1 MRATS
6 ILMKRVALPFA
17 LLCATVV
24 GLPAAAAP
32 AKADVEKAAVRLAG
46 VLDGVLRN
54 CPTSFAKIGTNLKAC
69 VGTGGSVESVRMKLV
84 AELEADLYGVWR
96 SRDEQRS
103 VFNWLKTPA
112 GFVYVRL
119 QPDPD
124 GRAQTLVYVDTPPNS
139 APAPAA
145 APTTPSAVAKPAT
158 PTTTTSANSTQIGG
172 VTLTRPTPAPT
183 PTAPPAPAPTPPART
198 PATIPIPNTASLAP
212 LPYTRLLEL
221 LPKRMN
227 GQDVLAAQNRLITLT
242 QPSGGGRGDGY
253 FGPVTAATVRAF
265 QAANG
270 LGVTGQVDRATWDVL
285 FSAAAKPFKASA
297 IR

>member
-1 MRATS
+1 
-6 ILMKRVALPFA
+6 MKRVALPFA
-17 LLCATVV
+17 LSCVTLAA
-24 GLPAAAAP
+24 LPVAAAAP

-54 CPTSFAKIGTNLKAC
+54 CPTSFAKIGTPLKAC
-69 VGTGGSVESVRMKLV
+69 VGTGGTVENVRMKLV
-84 AELEADLYGVWR
+84 AELEPDLYGVWR

-124 GRAQTLVYVDTPPNS
+124 GRAQTLVYVDTPPS
-139 APAPAA
+139 GAP
-145 APTTPSAVAKPAT
+145 T
-158 PTTTTSANSTQIGG
+158 PTTTPTPPATPAASAPANSTKIDG
-172 VTLTRPTPAPT
+172 VTLTRPTPTPAVTPTSAPT
-183 PTAPPAPAPTPPART
+183 VTAPATPNAPNAPTSA
-198 PATIPIPNTASLAP
+198 ASLAP
-212 LPYTRLLEL
+212 VPYTRLLEL
-221 LPKRMN
+221 LPQRIN
-227 GQDVLAAQNRLITLT
+227 GQDVRAVQNRLIALT
-242 QPSGGGRGDGY
+242 QPGSGGRGDGY

-270 LGVTGQVDRATWDVL
+270 LSVTGRVDRDTWNVL
-285 FSAAAKPFKASA
+285 FSASAKPFKASA

>member
-1 MRATS
+1 
-6 ILMKRVALPFA
+6 MKRVALLFA
-17 LLCATVV
+17 LSCAQAAWT
-24 GLPAAAAP
+24 PSAAAAP

-54 CPTSFAKIGTNLKAC
+54 CPTSFAKIGTSLKAC
-69 VGTGGSVESVRMKLV
+69 VGAGGTVENVRMKLV
-84 AELEADLYGVWR
+84 AELETDLYGVWR

-124 GRAQTLVYVDTPPNS
+124 GRAQTLVYVDTPPSN

-145 APTTPSAVAKPAT
+145 ATPTPTTPGTAT
-158 PTTTTSANSTQIGG
+158 PAPTSPNSTQIGG
-172 VTLTRPTPAPT
+172 MTLTRPTPAPVVT
-183 PTAPPAPAPTPPART
+183 PTPTPPAVSTPT
-198 PATIPIPNTASLAP
+198 PAPVAASLAP
-212 LPYTRLLEL
+212 TPYIRLLEL
-221 LPKRMN
+221 LPQRMN
-227 GQDVLAAQNRLITLT
+227 GQDVRAVQNRLIALTL
-242 QPSGGGRGDGY
+242 PSSGGRGDGY

-265 QAANG
+265 QGANG
-270 LGVTGQVDRATWDVL
+270 LGVTGQVDRATWNIL
-285 FSAAAKPFKASA
+285 FSASAKPFRANA

>member
-1 MRATS
+1 
-6 ILMKRVALPFA
+6 MKRVALLFA
-17 LLCATVV
+17 LSCAPFTC
-24 GLPAAAAP
+24 GSAAAAP
-32 AKADVEKAAVRLAG
+32 AKADVDKAAMRLAS
-46 VLDGVLRN
+46 VLNGVLRN

-69 VGTGGSVESVRMKLV
+69 VGTGGTVENVRMKLV
-84 AELEADLYGVWR
+84 AELQADLYGVWR

-124 GRAQTLVYVDTPPNS
+124 GRAQTLVYLDTPPNS

-145 APTTPSAVAKPAT
+145 APTTPPSTAAKPAT
-158 PTTTTSANSTQIGG
+158 PTPTTPANSTQIGG

-183 PTAPPAPAPTPPART
+183 PTPTVPTPSAPAPTPTPPAVT
-198 PATIPIPNTASLAP
+198 QAPAPSAAVLAP
-212 LPYTRLLEL
+212 LPYTRVLEL
-221 LPKRMN
+221 LPQRIN
-227 GQDVLAAQNRLITLT
+227 GQDVRAVQNRLIALT
-242 QPSGGGRGDGY
+242 QPNSGGRGDGY

-270 LGVTGQVDRATWDVL
+270 LGVTGQVDRATWDML

>member
-1 MRATS
+1 
-6 ILMKRVALPFA
+6 MKRVALLFA
-17 LLCATVV
+17 LPCLTLAA
-24 GLPAAAAP
+24 LPVAAAAP

-69 VGTGGSVESVRMKLV
+69 VGTGGTVENVRMKLV
-84 AELEADLYGVWR
+84 AELEPDLYGVWR

-124 GRAQTLVYVDTPPNS
+124 GRAQTLVYVDTPPS
-139 APAPAA
+139 GAP
-145 APTTPSAVAKPAT
+145 APTTPTPPAT
-158 PTTTTSANSTQIGG
+158 PASSAPANSTKIDG
-172 VTLTRPTPAPT
+172 VTLTRPTPAPAVT
-183 PTAPPAPAPTPPART
+183 PAAT
-198 PATIPIPNTASLAP
+198 PATIPTTSAASLAP
-212 LPYTRLLEL
+212 VPYTRLLEL
-221 LPKRMN
+221 LPQRIN
-227 GQDVLAAQNRLITLT
+227 GQDVRAVQNRLIALT
-242 QPSGGGRGDGY
+242 QPGNGGRGDGY

-265 QAANG
+265 QAANS
-270 LGVTGQVDRATWDVL
+270 LSVTGRVDRDTWDVL
-285 FSAAAKPFKASA
+285 FSASAKPFKASA

>member
-1 MRATS
+1 
-6 ILMKRVALPFA
+6 MKRVALLFA
-17 LLCATVV
+17 LSSACCT
-24 GLPAAAAP
+24 PAAAAP

-54 CPTSFAKIGTNLKAC
+54 CPTSFAKIGTTLKAC
-69 VGTGGSVESVRMKLV
+69 VGTGGTVENVRMKLV

-124 GRAQTLVYVDTPPNS
+124 GRAQTLVYVDTPPAS
-139 APAPAA
+139 APAPTA
-145 APTTPSAVAKPAT
+145 APTTPSTAAKPAT
-158 PTTTTSANSTQIGG
+158 PPANSTQIGG
-172 VTLTRPTPAPT
+172 VTLTRPTPTPAPTTTPT
-183 PTAPPAPAPTPPART
+183 PTPTPPART
-198 PATIPIPNTASLAP
+198 PPPVPTPTVAAATPSPAPSATQPSVAP
-212 LPYTRLLEL
+212 LTYTRPLEL

-227 GQDVLAAQNRLITLT
+227 GQDVLAVQNRLIALT

-270 LGVTGQVDRATWDVL
+270 LGVTGRVDRATWDVL
-285 FSAAAKPFKASA
+285 FSAGAKPFKASS

>member
-1 MRATS
+1 
-6 ILMKRVALPFA
+6 MKRVALPFA
-17 LLCATVV
+17 LACATVV
-24 GLPAAAAP
+24 GLPVAAAAP
-32 AKADVEKAAVRLAG
+32 AKADVEKAAVRLAS

-54 CPTSFAKIGTNLKAC
+54 CPTSFAKIGTDLKAC
-69 VGTGGSVESVRMKLV
+69 VGTGGTVENVRMKLV
-84 AELEADLYGVWR
+84 AELQADLYGVWR

-124 GRAQTLVYVDTPPNS
+124 GRAQTLVYLDTPPNS
-139 APAPAA
+139 APAAA
-145 APTTPSAVAKPAT
+145 ATTPSTAAKPA
-158 PTTTTSANSTQIGG
+158 PTTTTPANSTQIDG
-172 VTLTRPTPAPT
+172 VTLTRPAPT
-183 PTAPPAPAPTPPART
+183 PAPTPPART
-198 PATIPIPNTASLAP
+198 PPITPTPTLVNPRTSPAPTNAQPSLAP
-212 LPYTRLLEL
+212 LPYTRVLEL

-227 GQDVLAAQNRLITLT
+227 GQDVLAVQNRLIALT
-242 QPSGGGRGDGY
+242 QPSSGGRGDGY

-285 FSAAAKPFKASA
+285 FSAAAKPFKAGA